1 VDKKSAT
8 LGLAGVRER
17 QIPLDADHN
26 GVCKFASAE
35 GDDYEQV
42 SFNIVKLVKSA
53 IKAVVE
59 RERIAS
65 LGIPSSNPLTEPA
78 CTYIPPVSH
87 KSKMTIRP
95 QQDDQGPGYSPSRH
109 S

>member
-17 QIPLDADHN
+17 QIPMEADHN

-42 SFNIVKLVKSA
+42 SFNLVRLAKDA
-53 IKAVVE
+53 IKAAE

-65 LGIPSSNPLTEPA
+65 LGTPSSNPIPEPA
-78 CTYIPPVSH
+78 CT
-87 KSKMTIRP
+87 
-95 QQDDQGPGYSPSRH
+95 
-109 S
+109 

>member
-17 QIPLDADHN
+17 QIPMEADHN

-42 SFNIVKLVKSA
+42 SFNLVKLVKSA
-53 IKAVVE
+53 IESAAE
-59 RERIAS
+59 RARIAS
-65 LGIPSSNPLTEPA
+65 LSVPSSKPLPA
-78 CTYIPPVSH
+78 PPC
-87 KSKMTIRP
+87 R
-95 QQDDQGPGYSPSRH
+95 
-109 S
+109 

>member
-1 VDKKSAT
+1 VDQKSAT

-17 QIPLDADHN
+17 QIPMEANHN

-42 SFNIVKLVKSA
+42 SFNLVRLVKSA
-53 IKAVVE
+53 VKAAAE

-65 LGIPSSNPLTEPA
+65 LGIPSSNLLPEPA
-78 CTYIPPVSH
+78 CT
-87 KSKMTIRP
+87 
-95 QQDDQGPGYSPSRH
+95 
-109 S
+109 